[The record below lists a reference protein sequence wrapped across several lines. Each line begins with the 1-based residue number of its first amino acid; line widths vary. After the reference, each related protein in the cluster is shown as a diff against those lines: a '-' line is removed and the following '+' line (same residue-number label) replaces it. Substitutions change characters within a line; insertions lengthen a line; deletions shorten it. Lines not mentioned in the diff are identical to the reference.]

1 MVEDYDAFM
10 LYLQKSEESVINMT
24 KILLVE
30 DDKTI
35 VASLTEFLN
44 NEGYMVR
51 SVSGQAAAMNL
62 LEQESA
68 DLVLMDVALAEG
80 NGFSACR
87 AIKAEYSIP
96 VIFLTASGD
105 EFSTVTGFD
114 LGADD
119 YIAKPFRPRELA
131 SRIKN
136 VLRLTGNTGK
146 LVKLGD
152 VVVDT
157 EKGTAMKNNK
167 DLFLSALEYRLLLV
181 FINNRGILLTRTQ
194 LLESIW
200 DIAGDFVNSISVV
213 RGIAPDGSSRRSCPV
228 GFSQQTDAETHII
241 NVTGT
246 PTQVGDYKFAV
257 KLTGIGSEVVN
268 DTIVLHVAG
277 STGIVAAPVK
287 TTYKTEIYDISG
299 CKLPVTDENS
309 LPQGIY
315 VIKRETPDGVEVR
328 KVVK

>member
-1 MVEDYDAFM
+1 MVEEYDPFM

-51 SVSGQAAAMNL
+51 SVSGQTAAMKL
-62 LEQESA
+62 LEQEGA

-200 DIAGDFVNSISVV
+200 DIAGDFVNDNTLTVYIKRLREKIEDDPADPKIILTV
-213 RGIAPDGSSRRSCPV
+213 RGLG
-228 GFSQQTDAETHII
+228 
-241 NVTGT
+241 
-246 PTQVGDYKFAV
+246 YK
-257 KLTGIGSEVVN
+257 
-268 DTIVLHVAG
+268 
-277 STGIVAAPVK
+277 
-287 TTYKTEIYDISG
+287 
-299 CKLPVTDENS
+299 
-309 LPQGIY
+309 
-315 VIKRETPDGVEVR
+315 VE
-328 KVVK
+328 K